1 MNIVL
6 LSPYFPPNYYN
17 FVVALSRLGVNALT
31 IGDASYD
38 GFRHEL
44 RDALTEYYRVDDMH
58 NYDHLLR
65 ACGYFTHRYGK
76 LARLESHNEYWL
88 ETDARLRT
96 DFNIP
101 GPKVADMDKFKRKS
115 RMKQVF
121 ADAGIGVARGQI
133 VRRASLTDANVGAA
147 NEEALA
153 FIDEVGYPVIAKP
166 DVGVGAAATYKIH
179 NAAELADFFAQQH
192 AVDYLLEAF
201 IAGDL
206 YSFDGLTDRD
216 GNIVFYTSHY
226 FSQGIME
233 TVNEGLDMYYY
244 SLREIPEGLKEVGFK
259 TVAAFDIRE
268 RFFHIEFFKV
278 GRAAVGD
285 LAQRGGAAG
294 AVGDLAQRGGSRA
307 AVGDLAQRGGAAGA
321 VGDLAQ
327 RGEAGAAVSDQGAH
341 WVALELNMRPPG
353 GLTMDMFNYANDIDL
368 YQQWANVVVSN
379 SFTAKYTRRYHCG
392 YAGRKQQRNY
402 RLSHDEVLQKYDKF
416 ISHHEAIS
424 GIMAP
429 AIGDYGYVVRARD
442 LSVLLDVVQGIL
454 APAQGG

>member
-31 IGDASYD
+31 IGDAPYG

-44 RDALTEYYRVDDMH
+44 RDAFTEYYRVDDMH

-121 ADAGIGVARGQI
+121 AEAGIGVARGQI
-133 VRRASLTDANVGAA
+133 VRQASLTGANAGTP

-179 NAAELADFFAQQH
+179 NAAALTDFFAQQH

-201 IAGDL
+201 IAGEL

-244 SLREIPEGLKEVGFK
+244 SLREIPEGLKDVGFK

-278 GRAAVGD
+278 DGAAVGD
-285 LAQRGGAAG
+285 LAQRG
-294 AVGDLAQRGGSRA
+294 R
-307 AVGDLAQRGGAAGA
+307 
-321 VGDLAQ
+321 
-327 RGEAGAAVSDQGAH
+327 EEAAVSDRGAH

-392 YAGRKQQRNY
+392 YAGRKQHRTY
-402 RLSHDEVLQKYDKF
+402 RLSHAEVLQKYDKF

-442 LSVLLDVVQGIL
+442 LSVLLDVIQGIL

>member
-17 FVVALSRLGVNALT
+17 FVVALSRLGVNALA
-31 IGDASYD
+31 IGDVPYD

-44 RDALTEYYRVDDMH
+44 RDAFTEYYRVDDMH
-58 NYDHLLR
+58 IYDHLLR

-96 DFNIP
+96 DFNIL
-101 GPKVADMDKFKRKS
+101 GPKIGDMNKFKRKS
-115 RMKQVF
+115 GMKQVF
-121 ADAGIGVARGQI
+121 ADAGIDVASGQV
-133 VRRASLTDANVGAA
+133 VRLGQRPSANQER
-147 NEEALA
+147 EEALA
-153 FIDEVGYPVIAKP
+153 FINAVGYPVIAKP
-166 DVGVGAAATYKIH
+166 DIGVGAAATYKIH
-179 NAAELADFFAQQH
+179 NAAELADFFAQKRS
-192 AVDYLLEAF
+192 VDYLLEAF
-201 IAGDL
+201 ISGAL

-216 GNIVFYTSHY
+216 GNIVFYTVHH

-244 SLREIPEGLKEVGFK
+244 SLRDIPEGLKDVGFK

-268 RFFHIEFFKV
+268 RFFHIEFFEV
-278 GRAAVGD
+278 SGASVGD
-285 LAQRGGAAG
+285 LAQQEG
-294 AVGDLAQRGGSRA
+294 QR
-307 AVGDLAQRGGAAGA
+307 
-321 VGDLAQ
+321 
-327 RGEAGAAVSDQGAH
+327 

-392 YAGRKQQRNY
+392 YAGRKQHRTY
-402 RLSHDEVLQKYDKF
+402 RLSHEEVLEKYDKF

-424 GIMAP
+424 GVMAP

-442 LSVLLDVVQGIL
+442 LSVLLDVIHDIL
-454 APAQGG
+454 APSEGG